1 MKALPTVEAPTVQRW
16 MSDGLR
22 HLALNVYG
30 IGNKLQVL
38 DGKGLRLIDHEP
50 RRVLSGTI
58 GLIHPVAA
66 FGVLTELVES
76 LDSPS
81 PWTLSLGEGT
91 STHSL

>member
-38 DGKGLRLIDHEP
+38 DGKGLRLIDHSHGASCRE
-50 RRVLSGTI
+50 LSA
-58 GLIHPVAA
+58 L
-66 FGVLTELVES
+66 S
-76 LDSPS
+76 
-81 PWTLSLGEGT
+81 TLSPPLA
-91 STHSL
+91 S